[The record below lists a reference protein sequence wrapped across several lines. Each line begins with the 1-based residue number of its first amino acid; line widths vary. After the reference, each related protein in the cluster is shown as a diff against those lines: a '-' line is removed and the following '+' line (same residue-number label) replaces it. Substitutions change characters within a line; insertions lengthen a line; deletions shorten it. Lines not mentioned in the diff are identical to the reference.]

1 MEILT
6 PHCLICYQ
14 MTPIEAELAVLTEK
28 LGIFRKLS
36 LLFSRREELP
46 RFLTPAWESP
56 LESLRML
63 GSLQVSF
70 SLVSKSRWI
79 EEGMQASL
87 AGLMRKLVLSKT
99 WSMTSIRRLIW
110 SYKLTIWL
118 GLRSLTSKSCQL
130 SDSIRF
136 KRHISHQNSK
146 VISSRERK
154 IQSTHTWGLLRW
166 IKLLAS
172 FHQNKSL

>member
-14 MTPIEAELAVLTEK
+14 MTQTEAELAVLTEK

-36 LLFSRREELP
+36 LLFSRKEELP

-56 LESLRML
+56 QERIKML

-79 EEGMQASL
+79 EEGMKASSV
-87 AGLMRKLVLSKT
+87 GLMRKLVLSKT
-99 WSMTSIRRLIW
+99 WSMTSTQRLIW

-118 GLRSLTSKSCQL
+118 ELRSLTSKSCQL

-136 KRHISHQNSK
+136 KRPISHQNSK
-146 VISSRERK
+146 KRSISNRK
-154 IQSTHTWGLLRW
+154 
-166 IKLLAS
+166 K
-172 FHQNKSL
+172 NKTP